1 MIGWGESALWA
12 SVMSALAAAGMGLW
26 LPFIQQNKKR
36 VLSLIQGA
44 SFFTFFC
51 VLLAL
56 VSLVF
61 AFLNDDFS
69 LVIIAENSHSLTPW
83 IYKLVALWGNHEG
96 SMVLWLT
103 TLSLITVIYQVVA
116 RRNDVSFQG
125 TTLGLQHVI
134 YVVFLIYTL
143 FFADPFARTLFEYD
157 EGLDLNPLLQDPAMI
172 FHPPGLYLGF
182 VGSSLLFSIT
192 LGGMLCGQLG
202 DAWIK
207 HVRYCALSVWSIMIL
222 GVASGS
228 WWAYYELGW
237 GGWWFWDPVENVAL
251 VPFLLLTAFIHVIMI
266 YAKSGRHQFLTLL
279 LGWGTFAFVLVG
291 TFFVRSGLLMSVHS
305 FAADPLRCWALFGCC
320 SILVLMGLFI
330 HMVKST
336 HKFHGPLNLPER
348 LPLLSRGGLLLLFT
362 LILLLMSAIIILG
375 TLYPPFVQA
384 VFHAELMVGASYYEI
399 LILPLTLLVLA
410 LGAPSFMIKWPAQ
423 NLKRVLDRLQIP
435 LIVFLMSLLF
445 LGYATHNSD
454 ILKVATFA
462 FTAFFM
468 CATGLAY
475 IQKLPEIWKAESP
488 RDGLFWR
495 SLIARHG
502 KYLAH
507 MGFGVCLLGM
517 SVDTLMRKE
526 ALFALNV
533 GDHAIVMGYDFSF
546 DKLRE
551 EEDERTILEEA
562 TVTVRKAN
570 THELLTTLLPKR
582 QIFVPRQVLTNDTAL
597 YHNGLS
603 DYHLTLG
610 ENLEDHRT
618 IFKLQYHP
626 FVSLIWIGALMMML
640 GGVIICFKPRKA

>member
-12 SVMSALAAAGMGLW
+12 SMMSALAAAGMGLW

-36 VLSLIQGA
+36 VLNLIQGA

-56 VSLVF
+56 VSLVL
-61 AFLNDDFS
+61 AFLDDDFS

-103 TLSLITVIYQVVA
+103 TLSFITVIYHVFV
-116 RRNDVSFQG
+116 RGHDVSFQG
-125 TTLGLQHVI
+125 ATLGLQHVI

-143 FFADPFARTLFEYD
+143 FFADPFARTLFEYN

-192 LGGMLCGQLG
+192 LGGMLCGHLS

-251 VPFLLLTAFIHVIMI
+251 VPFLLLTAFIHVMMI

-320 SILVLMGLFI
+320 SILVFMGLAI
-330 HMVKST
+330 HVYKT
-336 HKFHGPLNLPER
+336 IPTFQGPLNLGER
-348 LPLLSRGGLLLLFT
+348 LPFLSRGGLLLLFS
-362 LILLLMSAIIILG
+362 LILLLMSAIIVLG

-384 VFHAELMVGASYYEI
+384 VFHTELMVGASYYEV
-399 LILPLTLLVLA
+399 LILPLALLVLG
-410 LGAPSFMIKWPAQ
+410 LGAPSFMIKWPAIDI
-423 NLKRVLDRLQIP
+423 KSVLLRLQIP
-435 LIVFLMSLLF
+435 LIVFLMILLF
-445 LGYATHNSD
+445 MGYATHNPD

-475 IQKLPEIWKAESP
+475 IQKLPEIWKTGGS
-488 RDGLFWR
+488 RDLVFWR

-507 MGFGVCLLGM
+507 MGFGVSLLGM
-517 SVDTLMRKE
+517 SVDTLWKKE
-526 ALFALNV
+526 ALFALNA
-533 GDHAIVMGYDFSF
+533 GDHAVVMGYDFSF
-546 DKLRE
+546 DRLKE
-551 EEDERTILEEA
+551 EEDARTILEEA
-562 TVTVRKAN
+562 TVTIRNAT
-570 THELLTTLLPKR
+570 THEPLATLLPKR
-582 QIFVPRQVLTNDTAL
+582 QIFVPRQVLANDTAL

-618 IFKLQYHP
+618 VFKLQYHP